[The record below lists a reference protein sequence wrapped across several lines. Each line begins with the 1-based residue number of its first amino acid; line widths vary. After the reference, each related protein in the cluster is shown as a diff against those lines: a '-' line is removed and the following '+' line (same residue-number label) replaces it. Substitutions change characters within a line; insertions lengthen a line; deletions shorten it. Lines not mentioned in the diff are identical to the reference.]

1 MGCNTGTE
9 KLTRYIKTVYTPLT
23 DEKVEKI
30 SNTEKTL
37 EIIDNLATNKRPGNV
52 SLDSFVILT
61 FSQLLIIVKICMH

>member
-30 SNTEKTL
+30 PNTENTL
-37 EIIDNLATNKRPGNV
+37 EIIDNLATSKRPGNV

-61 FSQLLIIVKICMH
+61 ISQLLIIVKICMH